1 MARQKTTRQL
11 PVSGEGLRPA
21 ALLWGI
27 AKALVLLALG
37 FVVGF
42 LGPYAWVIDRRVAAD
57 FAALSW
63 QVPTRVM
70 ARPLLLRPG
79 LPMDLQ
85 TLRSELEA
93 AGYREDGQG
102 SQPGSFAVD
111 GARVRLATRAF
122 VDVDGLQPARSGRI
136 ELGGGQVRSLQAG
149 DGSALRELRVDPAR
163 IATLYGERREERR
176 LVRLQEVP
184 PLLVT
189 TLQAVE
195 DRDFKRHIGVDFTGI
210 ARAAWVNFRSGEI
223 RQGASTLTQQLAR
236 NLYLNREQRYWRK
249 VKEALHAIAMERR
262 FDKSRILEAY
272 LNEVFLGQQGG
283 QAIHG
288 FAAAGEF
295 WFGSEIEQLRPG
307 EIALLVGLVRG
318 PSFYDPRRHPERAR
332 ERRNRVLQ
340 QMAET
345 GLVSPSEAAS
355 YAAQPLGLKRQVGL
369 AGNRAPD
376 FLSLVRTQLERD
388 YPAEALRGAG
398 LTVLTTLAPSAQSAA
413 EAAVASELEA
423 LQTGN
428 RPPLEAALVLTDSQ
442 RGEVLAVVGA
452 RRPSPAGFNR
462 ALDAQRPVG
471 SLLKPFVYMLALAQ
485 PQRYALAT
493 PVDDAPIEV
502 RLPNGRSWEPSN
514 ANDRSHG
521 RVSLQ
526 QALSQ
531 SYNQATVRL
540 GMELGVERLGRLIEV
555 LSGTRPPAHPSLL
568 LGAVDMSPFQIAQLY
583 QFLASG
589 GRLQPLRAVR
599 GVLDAEGRPLSR
611 YDRPIESP
619 QPGDA
624 LASRLTG
631 IALQESAR
639 TGTAQRLGSDGL
651 ARLSPAGK
659 TGTSNDS
666 RDSWFAGYTGSHLAV
681 AWVGNDGNAPTGLF
695 GATGAMRIW
704 SSVFKRLPSSPLNVG
719 DEGLE
724 FVWLAPEN
732 FARTDEGCPEA
743 RRYAFVAGHAPIE
756 HEGCN
761 ASRLREWFNLGD

>member
-1 MARQKTTRQL
+1 MARQKTTRQ
-11 PVSGEGLRPA
+11 PPATGEGFSPR
-21 ALLWGI
+21 ALLWSLT
-27 AKALVLLALG
+27 KAAVLLGLG
-37 FVVGF
+37 FVLGF

-70 ARPLLLRPG
+70 ARPLVLRPG
-79 LPMDLQ
+79 LPMDLD
-85 TLRSELEA
+85 TLRIELEA

-102 SQPGSFAVD
+102 TQPGTFVVE
-111 GARVRLATRAF
+111 GARVRIATRAF
-122 VDVDGLQPARSGRI
+122 VDVDGLQPARSGRV
-136 ELGGGQVRSLQAG
+136 ELGGGQVRSLQAA
-149 DGSALRELRVDPAR
+149 DGSELRELRVDPAR

-195 DRDFKRHIGVDFTGI
+195 DRDFKHHIGVDFSGI
-210 ARAAWVNFRSGEI
+210 IRAAWVNFRSGEI

-236 NLYLNREQRYWRK
+236 NLYLDREQKYWRK
-249 VKEALHAIAMERR
+249 IKEALHAIAMERR
-262 FDKSRILEAY
+262 FDKARILEAY

-288 FAAAGEF
+288 FAAAAEF
-295 WFGSEIEQLRPG
+295 WFGSEIEQLQPG

-340 QMAET
+340 QMAST
-345 GLVSPSEAAS
+345 GLISPSEAAS
-355 YAAQPLGLKRQVGL
+355 YAAQPLGLKRNVGL

-398 LTVLTTLAPSAQSAA
+398 LTVLTTLAPSAQGAA
-413 EAAVASELEA
+413 EASVRAELEA

-428 RPPLEAALVLTDSQ
+428 RPPLEAALVITDGQ

-452 RRPSPAGFNR
+452 RRPAPGGFNR

-502 RLPNGRSWEPSN
+502 RLPNGRTWEPSN

-526 QALSQ
+526 QALAQ

-568 LGAVDMSPFQIAQLY
+568 LGAIDMSPYQVAQLY

-611 YDRPIESP
+611 YDRPIEPP

-631 IALQESAR
+631 LALQEAAR
-639 TGTAQRLGSDGL
+639 SGTAQRLASEGL

-695 GATGAMRIW
+695 GATGAMRLW

-719 DEGLE
+719 EEGLE
-724 FVWLAPEN
+724 FAWLAPEN
-732 FARTDEGCPEA
+732 FARTDEGCPGA
-743 RRYAFVAGHAPIE
+743 RRYAFVAGYAPIE

-761 ASRLREWFNLGD
+761 ESPQRAWFNLGD